1 MSGTVQ
7 DAILRLIVDSSQA
20 KKGADDFK
28 NQTNN
33 IKQSAKEASEA
44 SKGVASSF
52 KDIVKEAAGLA
63 SVGISF
69 GKIVEEARKAESA
82 QYKLQMALKAQG
94 SSAVVTAGE
103 LNKMADSLAK
113 VSRFGGDDL
122 MNVGKGFASM
132 GNTSTDLVKKLLPL
146 TAAMTVM
153 NSRFA
158 DVGDAA
164 FALKKAFE
172 APSEGLAL
180 LERNG
185 VKVSASTQ
193 VLIKNLVD
201 SGNSTKFAHAQMLL
215 YNELLKKIGNPMEV
229 LAGDLDTLDGAMT
242 RAAESANDLAEKIG
256 TQPVVLN
263 TLKGFYDALSKA
275 LGFLAENADVVA
287 GTLAVMA
294 TIVAGPAL
302 KLLVSLAVAAL
313 GPWGLLAAAVGAAVI
328 VFRNL
333 AANIPEVGAAFDKV
347 KAFLN
352 DSVTAFKT
360 WASGAGDATT
370 QFIADFLD
378 GMDTMI
384 VNLTSKF
391 ETALETVSH
400 FYLKAKEYVTTFKDF
415 ITGQATMAQ
424 VVDRLDA
431 VDSAHAQ
438 NMQNIASKK
447 SGALEQIANR
457 GTKDSV
463 DQAYSD
469 LWNSVKSYGTAA
481 LTNPTEDGSSDI
493 LGNRTRAA
501 STVAYSAED
510 ISAARQKLLE
520 LKSSLEL
527 VSKAQLQYEQSVK
540 DLKDLTKVY
549 NISQTERSQIETAL
563 QQQLKEGLA
572 LEKMELEQRQRA
584 RDEIFRSVDS
594 IRQEADA
601 MRAGQEAYDR
611 FVASQEDEKNLL
623 DLTLRLRE
631 QNIRLHRDEMDG
643 VDALT
648 EAYKKNVAE
657 RKEAKKILEQDI
669 ALHDALK
676 SAYENAA
683 SGIQSA
689 FSDAFESVF
698 NGGVNTFKS
707 FASTVK
713 QIFVRMAA
721 QIAALLVFQPVL
733 GGITSLFGLGSSG
746 TSTGSSGLGTSAS
759 SGTSLLGT
767 LGNLGSLGNSLF
779 GGSSLL
785 GGVSGAI
792 DSFGAS
798 YLGTASVSSDFVG
811 PLMAGQTAGTTL
823 SGLLGAAGAGFGAG
837 TLLNSL
843 LGGNQTN
850 GMIGSGAGTAAGMAI
865 GSIIPGVG
873 TLIGGVLGGLFGGGI
888 GGLFGGKPSN
898 KEQWGSLDLSSL
910 TTFNVGGQ
918 TGKKFSQEN
927 ADYRDALLDAA
938 KTMAELIQSTGA
950 TTSGT
955 LKVGIGSR
963 DGLRV
968 NGVNYGYNNEAVL
981 KAVLDAVVNSSKDLS
996 DTFKTI
1002 VNTVGY
1008 SDLDALSEAFTF
1020 GKYYDN
1026 LVKDV
1031 EDTVDLA
1038 KELNDTFDSL
1048 ITQVSDLG
1056 LSTQAFTTAYAREFN
1071 EQMDQ
1076 NILAITDPYQLAIE
1090 QFEKEAQARIDF
1102 AEKIG
1107 ADVNKVEEYNGLL
1120 RKQIV
1125 EQYGKDT
1132 TDALKQ
1138 QATDLKT
1145 WLDNQVYSST
1155 SSASPYEQF
1164 TSAQSAFKDAIASAK
1179 SLGADADMS
1188 SVTSAAS
1195 NLLGLGKTVYGGA
1208 TTDYSVLEQLTL
1220 SMVKSLGKELG
1231 LPGFA
1236 MGGEFVVGGNGG
1248 VDSQTVAFRA
1258 TPGERVSVATPNNPS
1273 DMAGFKLLAQ
1283 TMQLEMSQ
1291 LKREMAAVNKN
1302 LERNRATDLLVRK
1315 NA

>member
-33 IKQSAKEASEA
+33 IKQGAKEASEA

-52 KDIVKEAAGLA
+52 KDIVKEAVGLA

-103 LNKMADSLAK
+103 LNKMAEALSK
-113 VSRFGGDDL
+113 VSRFGDDDL
-122 MNVGKGFASM
+122 VNVGKSFASM

-164 FALKKAFE
+164 FAMKKAFE

-185 VKVSASTQ
+185 VKVSASTR

-215 YNELLKKIGNPMEV
+215 YNELLKKVGNPMEV

-242 RAAESANDLAEKIG
+242 HAAESANDLAEKIG

-294 TIVAGPAL
+294 TIAAGPAL
-302 KLLVSLAVAAL
+302 KLLVSLAAAAL
-313 GPWGLLAAAVGAAVI
+313 GPWGLLAAAIGAAVI

-352 DSVTAFKT
+352 DSVATFKT

-391 ETALETVSH
+391 ETALETVAH

-447 SGALEQIANR
+447 SSALEQIANR
-457 GTKDSV
+457 GTKSVV

-469 LWNSVKSYGTAA
+469 LWNSVKSYGSAA
-481 LTNPTEDGSSDI
+481 LTNPTEESSSDV
-493 LGNRTRAA
+493 LGNRTKT
-501 STVAYSAED
+501 SSIVAYSAED

-540 DLKDLTKVY
+540 DLKDITKVY
-549 NISQTERSQIETAL
+549 NISQTERSQIEAAL

-594 IRQEADA
+594 IRQEAEA

-611 FVASQEDEKNLL
+611 FVTSQEEEKNLL

-648 EAYKKNVAE
+648 KAYKKNVVE

-746 TSTGSSGLGTSAS
+746 TSTGSSGSGTSAS

-798 YLGTASVSSDFVG
+798 YLGLANVNSSFVG

-823 SGLLGAAGAGFGAG
+823 SGLLGGVGVGFGAG

-843 LGGNQTN
+843 LGGNSTN
-850 GMIGSGAGTAAGMAI
+850 GMIGSGAGAATGAAI

-873 TLIGGVLGGLFGGGI
+873 TVIGGLVGGLFGGGI
-888 GGLFGGKPSN
+888 GGLFGGKPSDKTQAGTLN
-898 KEQWGSLDLSSL
+898 LSDMSV
-910 TTFNVGGQ
+910 TTSGLS
-918 TGKKFSQEN
+918 GKKFSQEN
-927 ADYRDALLDAA
+927 ADYRDALFDAA
-938 KTMAELIQSTGA
+938 KSMAQLIQSTGA
-950 TTSGT
+950 TTSGS
-955 LKVGIGSR
+955 LSVAIGSR

-981 KAVLDAVVNSSKDLS
+981 KAVLDTVVNSSKDLS

-1056 LSTQAFTTAYAREFN
+1056 LSAQAFTTAYAREFN

-1090 QFEKEAQARIDF
+1090 QFEKEAQARLDF

-1258 TPGERVSVATPNNPS
+1258 TPGERVRVDQPNRAS
-1273 DMAGFKLLAQ
+1273 DLTGFKMMTQALQSEMGELHK
-1283 TMQLEMSQ
+1283 EMS
-1291 LKREMAAVNKN
+1291 LINKN
-1302 LERNRATDLLVRK
+1302 LSRNRQTDLLVRK